1 MQAVHEPAHERD
13 LGQEDVY
20 KRQVEYLGIQEN
32 PNRTGWAAAKNYG
45 YDLVSMMK
53 AYF

>member
-1 MQAVHEPAHERD
+1 MKRGSTTVFASDAV
-13 LGQEDVY
+13 
-20 KRQVEYLGIQEN
+20 VEYLGIQEN